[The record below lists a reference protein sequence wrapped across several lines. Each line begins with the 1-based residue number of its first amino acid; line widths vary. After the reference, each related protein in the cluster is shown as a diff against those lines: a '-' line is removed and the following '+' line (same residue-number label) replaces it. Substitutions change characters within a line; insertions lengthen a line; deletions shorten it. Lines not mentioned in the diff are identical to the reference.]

1 MFDISLLYELKK
13 GNREAFNGVFRY
25 YYPRI
30 MAYVASIVEQ
40 KAAEDI
46 VQDVFLYVLEN
57 REKLYVSDGFHS
69 YLFQSAY
76 TRCLDYFKKN
86 LSIEKYHSHTY
97 EKYLED
103 YQNLL
108 KGDDSVIK
116 ELSVK
121 DFYRHLYELL
131 EHLPAQ
137 RREVFILTY
146 IKGLTAKEVAEQIQ
160 MPQRT
165 VESHLYLALRFLK
178 RHMSRNDYY
187 ILCAVF
193 LSINLV
199 TCFYN
204 RDFTKHYDTK
214 IVIID

>member
-25 YYPRI
+25 YYPRM
-30 MAYVASIVEQ
+30 MAYVASMVEQ
-40 KAAEDI
+40 KVAEDI
-46 VQDVFLYVLEN
+46 VQDVFLYVWEN

-108 KGDDSVIK
+108 KGDNPVIE

-131 EHLPAQ
+131 EHLPVQ

-146 IKGLTAKEVAEQIQ
+146 IKGLTTKEVAEQTR

-178 RHMSRNDYY
+178 GTY
-187 ILCAVF
+187 VQE
-193 LSINLV
+193 
-199 TCFYN
+199 
-204 RDFTKHYDTK
+204 
-214 IVIID
+214 

>member
-30 MAYVASIVEQ
+30 MAYTASMVEQ

-46 VQDVFLYVLEN
+46 VQDVFLEN

-108 KGDDSVIK
+108 KGDDSVIE

-146 IKGLTAKEVAEQIQ
+146 IKGLTAEEVAEQTQ

-178 RHMSRNDYY
+178 GHMSRNDYY
-187 ILCAVF
+187 MLCAVF
-193 LSINLV
+193 LSHG
-199 TCFYN
+199 TYA
-204 RDFTKHYDTK
+204 
-214 IVIID
+214 

>member
-1 MFDISLLYELKK
+1 MSGEIYVQDFAALETLFKRFYKPL
-13 GNREAFNGVFRY
+13 RAYAFRFVNDKDL
-25 YYPRI
+25 
-30 MAYVASIVEQ
+30 S
-40 KAAEDI
+40 EDI
-46 VQDVFLYVLEN
+46 VQDVFLYVWEN

-108 KGDDSVIK
+108 KGDDSVIE

-137 RREVFILTY
+137 RREGLIHTY
-146 IKGLTAKEVAEQIQ
+146 IKGLTAKEVAEQTR

-178 RHMSRNDYY
+178 GHMSRNDYY
-187 ILCAVF
+187 MLCAVF
-193 LSINLV
+193 LSHG
-199 TCFYN
+199 TYAW
-204 RDFTKHYDTK
+204 
-214 IVIID
+214 

>member
-1 MFDISLLYELKK
+1 MAQRDAKKAYQSRMQQQERLAIRYLKIGQSSQCPYYK
-13 GNREAFNGVFRY
+13 G
-25 YYPRI
+25 I
-30 MAYVASIVEQ
+30 KI
-40 KAAEDI
+40 I
-46 VQDVFLYVLEN
+46 
-57 REKLYVSDGFHS
+57 
-69 YLFQSAY
+69 FQ
-76 TRCLDYFKKN
+76 N
-86 LSIEKYHSHTY
+86 Y

-108 KGDDSVIK
+108 KGDDSVIE

-146 IKGLTAKEVAEQIQ
+146 IKGLTAKEVAEQTQ

-178 RHMSRNDYY
+178 GHMSRNDYY
-187 ILCAVF
+187 MLCAVF
-193 LSINLV
+193 LSHG
-199 TCFYN
+199 TYA
-204 RDFTKHYDTK
+204 
-214 IVIID
+214 

>member
-30 MAYVASIVEQ
+30 MAYTASMVEQ

-46 VQDVFLYVLEN
+46 VQDVFLYVWEN

-108 KGDDSVIK
+108 KGDDSVIE

-131 EHLPAQ
+131 EHL
-137 RREVFILTY
+137 REVFILTY
-146 IKGLTAKEVAEQIQ
+146 IKGLTAKEVAEQTQ

-178 RHMSRNDYY
+178 GHMSRNDYY
-187 ILCAVF
+187 MLCAVF
-193 LSINLV
+193 LSHG
-199 TCFYN
+199 TYA
-204 RDFTKHYDTK
+204 
-214 IVIID
+214 

>member
-25 YYPRI
+25 YYYPRI
-30 MAYVASIVEQ
+30 MAYTASMVEQ

-46 VQDVFLYVLEN
+46 VQDVFLYVWEN

-108 KGDDSVIK
+108 KGDDSVIE

-146 IKGLTAKEVAEQIQ
+146 IKGLTAKEVAEQTR

-178 RHMSRNDYY
+178 GHMSRNDYY
-187 ILCAVF
+187 MLCAVF
-193 LSINLV
+193 LSHG
-199 TCFYN
+199 TYA
-204 RDFTKHYDTK
+204 
-214 IVIID
+214 

>member
-1 MFDISLLYELKK
+1 MSGEIYVQDFAALETLFKRFYKPL
-13 GNREAFNGVFRY
+13 RAYAFRFVNDKDL
-25 YYPRI
+25 
-30 MAYVASIVEQ
+30 S
-40 KAAEDI
+40 EDI
-46 VQDVFLYVLEN
+46 VQDVFLYVWEN

-108 KGDDSVIK
+108 KGDDSVIE

-121 DFYRHLYELL
+121 DFYRHLYEIL

-146 IKGLTAKEVAEQIQ
+146 IKGLTAKEVAEQTR

-178 RHMSRNDYY
+178 GHMSRNDYY
-187 ILCAVF
+187 MLCAVF
-193 LSINLV
+193 LSHG
-199 TCFYN
+199 TYA
-204 RDFTKHYDTK
+204 
-214 IVIID
+214 